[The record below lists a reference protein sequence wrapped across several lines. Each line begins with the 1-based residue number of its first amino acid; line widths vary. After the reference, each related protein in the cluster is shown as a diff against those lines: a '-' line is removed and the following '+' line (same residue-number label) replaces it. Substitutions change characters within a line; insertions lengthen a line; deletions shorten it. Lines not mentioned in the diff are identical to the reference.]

1 MATLVMISKKKPS
14 RGLTRT
20 ERVVRAVLV
29 AAYVLITIG
38 MFVHPILPRVFW
50 TMGLPLLPLGIVIA
64 GFYPWRK
71 VCPLAFWGDQG
82 RRLKGDRKQRRVPK
96 WMETYYPLIT
106 LGMLFLGLTGRLL
119 FTNGDGIFL
128 GSLLIALGVAAAAT
142 NFFTTGKTWCNFI
155 CPVAVVERIYTEPNS
170 LRREDNSQCT
180 KCTACK
186 KNCPDIDQEN
196 AYWKDVEA
204 GSRRVAYF
212 AFPGLVTG
220 FYVYFWLR
228 AGDWEAY
235 YGGGWTQKLVDRD
248 LMAGPGFFFAP
259 QIPAYV
265 AAPLS
270 LLAFCA
276 VSFGLFALAERICLA
291 FWKDPELTRHRML
304 TVAGFAA
311 FSLFYV
317 WAGQPTLRRL
327 PLGTHIAAF
336 VAPLVGTLFLVK
348 RLRRSRSDFMEEKSA
363 KKLLKKWTFDE
374 PPPDDTAGVF
384 AYFKAR
390 EQAHEEQVAVYRD
403 TVVECLAD
411 GTLTASELHILEQLR
426 SQLNITESEH
436 KKIVSA
442 LSEEQREAFEGKSLI
457 SVEEELQMAGYRDA
471 LSEAMLS
478 RGTAQAL
485 ERIRREYGISP
496 EIHAKVVAELRGEAS
511 PLAARAKDSLDRI
524 DELRRHLVALA
535 PLQNLGHFDF
545 ALLVITKIQSR
556 MVARI
561 IDTLAL
567 LGEGQRVHA
576 AAAELDAPERDKR
589 EDVVE
594 ALRKVTN
601 AEFVDRLAPAIVDPI
616 PPADTP
622 ADEAAIDATIT
633 WMLDATSPYLRAG
646 AIMGIGHLRRERFAE
661 AVRGALS
668 DGDEL
673 VRETAIY
680 AALFAPGFVD
690 EHALAPML
698 GDPSPEIRR
707 AAREA
712 IEALGDL
719 DDAAA
724 AKASSSQPTAVRVV
738 EGRTLPPMPDA
749 AFSSLATVDRML
761 FLRFVPLFAQLDP
774 EDLHEICS
782 YARERTIRPPRAI
795 CQQGELS
802 DELYVVIDGHA
813 VVSVATDGG
822 EQEVAKLHPGDVVGE
837 LAAIDRSPRSASV
850 KPKGGP
856 VRVLEIAG
864 DDFRRRLARRQDVAP
879 RIMATLSRR
888 LRETLAKV
896 R

>member
-1 MATLVMISKKKPS
+1 MATLVMISKKKPT
-14 RGLTRT
+14 RGLSRT
-20 ERVVRAVLV
+20 EKIVRTVLV
-29 AAYVLITIG
+29 AAYVLITVG
-38 MFVHPILPRVFW
+38 MFVLPIMPRVFW

-71 VCPLAFWGDQG
+71 VCPLAFWGELG
-82 RRLKGDRKQRRVPK
+82 RKAKGDRKQRRVPK
-96 WMETYYPLIT
+96 WMERLYPVLT

-119 FTNGDGIFL
+119 STNGDGIFL
-128 GSLLIALGVAAAAT
+128 GCLLIALGIAAAAT
-142 NFFTTGKTWCNFI
+142 NFFFTGKTWCNFI
-155 CPVAVVERIYTEPNS
+155 CPVSIVERIYTEPNS

-196 AYWKDVEA
+196 AYWKDVAA
-204 GSRRVAYF
+204 GPRRVAYYS
-212 AFPGLVTG
+212 FPGLVTG

-235 YGGGWTQKLVDRD
+235 YGGGWTDQAVDAE
-248 LMAGPGFFFAP
+248 LLTGPGLFFAP
-259 QIPAYV
+259 AVPAFV

-276 VSFGLFALAERICLA
+276 ASFGLFFALERL
-291 FWKDPELTRHRML
+291 FLLWWKDEELTRHRML

-327 PLGTHIAAF
+327 PLGTHVMAF
-336 VAPLVGTLFLVK
+336 VAPLVATLFLVK

-363 KKLLKKWTFDE
+363 KKLLKKWAFDE

-403 TVVECLAD
+403 TVLECLAD
-411 GTLTASELHILEQLR
+411 GTLTTSELNILEQLR

-436 KKIVSA
+436 KKLLA
-442 LSEEQREAFEGKSLI
+442 ELSEEQREAIEGKSLI

-471 LSEAMLS
+471 LSQVLLE
-478 RGTAQAL
+478 RGSEQAL
-485 ERIRREYGISP
+485 ERIRREFGISV
-496 EIHAKVVAELRGEAS
+496 EIHDKILKELRGESS
-511 PLAARAKDSLDRI
+511 PLVARAAETLDRI
-524 DELRRHLVALA
+524 DDLREQLASLA
-535 PLQNLGHFDF
+535 PMQHLGTFDF
-545 ALLVITKIQSR
+545 ALLVLTKAQTR
-556 MVARI
+556 MVHRV

-576 AAAELDAPERDKR
+576 AAAAIDAKAR
-589 EDVVE
+589 EDRQAAVD
-594 ALRKVTN
+594 ALRKLTR
-601 AEFVDRLAPAIVDPI
+601 AEFVDRLAAAIVDPI
-616 PPADTP
+616 PVADGSV
-622 ADEAAIDATIT
+622 DEAALDAAIA
-633 WMLDATSPYLRAG
+633 WMLESGSPYLRAG
-646 AIMGIGHLRRERFAE
+646 AIMGVGHLRRGAFESAVKE
-661 AVRGALS
+661 ALHDR
-668 DGDEL
+668 DEL

-680 AALFAPGFVD
+680 AALRAPGFID
-690 EHALAPML
+690 EHTLQPML
-698 GDPSPEIRR
+698 GDDSPQIRR

-719 DDAAA
+719 EEATPVAN
-724 AKASSSQPTAVRVV
+724 PIRVV
-738 EGRTLPPMPDA
+738 EGRTLPPMPDD

-761 FLRFVPLFAQLDP
+761 FLRCVPLFTQLDP

-782 YARERTIRPPRAI
+782 YARERTIRPPRSV
-795 CQQGELS
+795 CTQGELT
-802 DELYVVIDGHA
+802 DELYVIIDGEA
-813 VVSVATDGG
+813 VVSVSTPTG
-822 EQEVAKLHPGDVVGE
+822 EQEVARLSPGDVVGE
-837 LAAIDRSPRSASV
+837 LAAIDLSPRSATV
-850 KPKGGP
+850 KPGGAP

-879 RIMATLSRR
+879 RIMATLSQR
-888 LRETLAKV
+888 LRETLARV

>member
-20 ERVVRAVLV
+20 EKIVRGVLV
-29 AAYVLITIG
+29 GAYVLITVG
-38 MFVHPILPRVFW
+38 MFVHPILPRIFW

-71 VCPLAFWGDQG
+71 VCPLAFWGEQG
-82 RRLKGDRKQRRVPK
+82 RRFKGDRKQRRVPK
-96 WMETYYPLIT
+96 WMERNYPLIT
-106 LGMLFLGLTGRLL
+106 LGTLFLGLSGRLL
-119 FTNGDGIFL
+119 ATNGDGIFL
-128 GSLLIALGVAAAAT
+128 GSLLIGLGVAAAAT
-142 NFFTTGKTWCNFI
+142 NFFTTGKTWCNFV
-155 CPVAVVERIYTEPNS
+155 CPVSIVERIYTEPNS

-196 AYWKDVEA
+196 AYWKDVEE
-204 GSRRVAYF
+204 GPRRVAYF
-212 AFPGLVTG
+212 SFPGLVSG

-228 AGDWEAY
+228 AGNWEAY
-235 YGGGWTQKLVDRD
+235 YGGGWTARGADID
-248 LMAGPGFFFAP
+248 LLTGPGLFFAP
-259 QIPAYV
+259 QIPAFV

-270 LLAFCA
+270 LLVFCA
-276 VSFGLFALAERICLA
+276 LSFGLFALAERICLA
-291 FWKDPELTRHRML
+291 IWKDPELTRHRML

-327 PLGTHIAAF
+327 PLGTQLAAF
-336 VAPLVGTLFLVK
+336 VAPLVATLFLIK
-348 RLRRSRSDFMEEKSA
+348 RLRRSRSNFMEEKSA
-363 KKLLKKWTFDE
+363 KKLLKKWSFDE

-403 TVVECLAD
+403 TVLECLAD

-436 KKIVSA
+436 KKILSV
-442 LSEEQREAFEGKSLI
+442 LSEEQREAYEGKTLV
-457 SVEEELQMAGYRDA
+457 SVEEELQMAGYREA
-471 LSEAMLS
+471 LSQALLE
-478 RGTAQAL
+478 RGTPQAL
-485 ERIRREYGISP
+485 ERIRREFAIAP
-496 EIHAKVVAELRGEAS
+496 ETHANVMAELRGESS
-511 PLAARAKDSLDRI
+511 PLVARAKESLERI
-524 DELRRHLVALA
+524 DELRERLAALA
-535 PLQNLGHFDF
+535 PLQHLGTFDF
-545 ALLVITKIQSR
+545 ALLVITKAQSR
-556 MVARI
+556 MIGRV

-576 AAAELDAPERDKR
+576 AAAELDHKQRDRR
-589 EDVVE
+589 ESVVDK
-594 ALRKVTN
+594 LRKVTN
-601 AEFVDRLAPAIVDPI
+601 AEFVDRLAPAIIDPV
-616 PPADTP
+616 PAADTT
-622 ADEAAIDATIT
+622 ADDDAINAAIE
-633 WMLDATSPYLRAG
+633 WMLASTSPYLRAG
-646 AIMGIGHLRRERFAE
+646 AIMAVGHLRREQFSD
-661 AVRGALS
+661 AVRVALA
-668 DGDEL
+668 DDDPL

-680 AALFAPGFVD
+680 AALRAPGFID

-698 GDPSPEIRR
+698 GDDVPEIRR

-712 IEALGDL
+712 IEALGDME
-719 DDAAA
+719 DDG
-724 AKASSSQPTAVRVV
+724 QPPTANPIRVV

-749 AFSSLATVDRML
+749 AFSSMATVDRML
-761 FLRFVPLFAQLDP
+761 FLRCVPLFAQLDP
-774 EDLHEICS
+774 EDLHEICA

-795 CQQGELS
+795 CKQGELS
-802 DELYVVIDGHA
+802 DELYVIIDGEA
-813 VVSVATDGG
+813 VVSVQTPTGD
-822 EQEVAKLHPGDVVGE
+822 QQVARLSPGDVVGE
-837 LAAIDRSPRSASV
+837 LAAIDLSPRSASV
-850 KPKGGP
+850 EPDAGP
-856 VRVLEIAG
+856 VRVLEITG